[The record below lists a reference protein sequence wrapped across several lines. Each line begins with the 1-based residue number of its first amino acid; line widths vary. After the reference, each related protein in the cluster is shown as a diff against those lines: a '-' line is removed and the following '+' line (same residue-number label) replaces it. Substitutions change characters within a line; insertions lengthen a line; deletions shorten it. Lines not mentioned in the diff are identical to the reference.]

1 MCVCVCVRER
11 EREGEE
17 KREGGSTHVGDC
29 VCVCMREEG
38 SQVCKGHSSEAK
50 SSLRVNAIK
59 LIWQEETNSGNT
71 DLR

>member
-1 MCVCVCVRER
+1 MCVRER
-11 EREGEE
+11 
-17 KREGGSTHVGDC
+17 KRERGREYPCGRLG